1 MTHCL
6 RSRLTFGGQRSEWP
20 TARPELSPPLKQSV
34 HIHLSFCADIYMP
47 VHDGGYVEPESTAGT
62 VASGILIAVV
72 ELMADVRGIACRQSA
87 SPVPRIPPLVHE
99 HPHHTPFI

>member
-47 VHDGGYVEPESTAGT
+47 VDDGGYVEPEGTAGT
-62 VASGILIAVV
+62 VASGILIAHVQ
-72 ELMADVRGIACRQSA
+72 LMGDVRGIACMQHC
-87 SPVPRIPPLVHE
+87 SPVRRVPDLGTE
-99 HPHHTPFI
+99 HHDDTVFI